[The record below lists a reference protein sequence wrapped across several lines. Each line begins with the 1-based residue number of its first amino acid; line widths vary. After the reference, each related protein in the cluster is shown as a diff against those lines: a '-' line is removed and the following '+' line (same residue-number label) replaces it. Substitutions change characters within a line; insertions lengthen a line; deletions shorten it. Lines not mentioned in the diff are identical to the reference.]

1 MVISKNLIPA
11 KIGNFMSRP
20 ERANELLKRMNESIS
35 KKSIQF
41 IFFIILSYAWTT
53 ITSSFLA
60 ADWGWTVNN
69 HRMTTMRLAQI
80 FSVPLLACALLLIVN
95 SKFFLNSKKHIFLV
109 FIYLLKNLTLFFSVA
124 PGCFTEDTFYTFHM
138 VKNGWW
144 EGWYS
149 PLHPFFMTGLIQII
163 PWGFNAPGFFLA
175 LLWSVVYVFAHI
187 ILSKLSAPRIVH
199 AGLFFLSFIPA
210 QLASLL
216 IVVRDSYFTALF
228 ILFILHFFYLAAVK
242 KDINYPGFIAL
253 VGMGALLSFY
263 RSDAFPS
270 ILVGIFLISY
280 IYIKK
285 NQSPIIFR
293 KVFLSV
299 AIPFLTVYLVSSL
312 PSNFL
317 KRDWVQ
323 GGTWGKRAE
332 LEYKLTLIENPLG
345 YIVRNNGVITSE
357 QITNIERVFSIKD
370 LRQHWCPQ
378 NLCLFY
384 GGHWIKESSFKDR
397 KTAFISALL
406 VFFQNPR
413 LFILSR
419 LETLNT
425 VGDRN
430 TQTMCSLAKQENRGF
445 PKLLDFSILTSVGDV
460 SLRLIKGTETKD
472 GAFGGKNI
480 WWNVYFSA
488 LTLASVLVFFKLAP
502 ISGLI
507 SIMMLLRSFAVF
519 IAAPAGFTVYYTTL
533 FIGAPLIFFL
543 FICEGY
549 RNFKNSEESQGL

>member
-1 MVISKNLIPA
+1 
-11 KIGNFMSRP
+11 MSRP
-20 ERANELLKRMNESIS
+20 KKANKLSKLMNESIS
-35 KKSIQF
+35 KKTIQF
-41 IFFIILSYAWTT
+41 SFFIFLSYAWTT
-53 ITSSFLA
+53 FTSGFLA
-60 ADWGWTVNN
+60 AEWGWGVEN
-69 HRMTTMRLAQI
+69 HRMTTMRLAQL

-95 SKFFLNSKKHIFLV
+95 SRFFLNSKKHIFLA
-109 FIYLLKNLTLFFSVA
+109 FIYLFVNLTLFFSVA
-124 PGCFTEDTFYTFHM
+124 PGCLTEDTFYTFHM

-149 PLHPFFMTGLIQII
+149 PLHPLFMTGLIQII

-175 LLWSVVYVFAHI
+175 LLWSAAYVFAHI
-187 ILSKLSAPRIVH
+187 ILGKLSAPRIVH
-199 AGLFFLSFIPA
+199 VSLFFLCFIPA

-216 IVVRDSYFTALF
+216 IVVRDSYFTAIF
-228 ILFILHFFYLAAVK
+228 ILFILHFFYLVAVK
-242 KDINYPGFIAL
+242 RDINYPGFLAL

-270 ILVGIFLISY
+270 IFVGIFLISY

-285 NQSPIIFR
+285 NQSPIVFR

-299 AIPFLTVYLVSSL
+299 AIPFLAVYLVASL

-317 KRDWVQ
+317 KGDWVQ

-357 QITNIERVFSIKD
+357 QIINIERVFSIKD
-370 LRQHWCPQ
+370 LGQHWCPG

-384 GGHWIKESSFKDR
+384 GGHWNKESSIKDR
-397 KTAFISALL
+397 ESAFNSALL

-413 LFILSR
+413 LFFLSR

-425 VGDRN
+425 VGDRS
-430 TQTMCSLAKQENRGF
+430 TQTVCSLAKQADRGF
-445 PKLLDFSILTSVGDV
+445 PRLLDSSILTTVGDI
-460 SLRLIKGTETKD
+460 SLLWIRDTETKD
-472 GAFGGKNI
+472 GAFGGKKI

-488 LTLASVLVFFKLAP
+488 LILALVLVFFKLAP
-502 ISGLI
+502 VSGLI
-507 SIMMLLRSFAVF
+507 SIILLLRSFVVF
-519 IAAPAGFTVYYTTL
+519 LAAPAGFTVYYTTL
-533 FIGAPLIFFL
+533 FIGAPLIFLL
-543 FICEGY
+543 FICEAY
-549 RNFKNSEESQGL
+549 KNLKNSYSA